1 MNIQKLYNIKL
12 FKGKEV
18 VYDEN
23 LPFISIDSIEDDVRG
38 FMRLIRPFLEFDRI
52 EHKYYCDLNPNGT
65 CKK

>member
-1 MNIQKLYNIKL
+1 MNIQKLYSIKL

-23 LPFISIDSIEDDVRG
+23 LPFYSIDNIEDDVRG
-38 FMRLIRPFLEFDRI
+38 FMKLIRPFLEFDRI
-52 EHKYYCDLNPNGT
+52 EHTYYCDLNPNGT